1 MSHRWLKPTLI
12 SMIVVSIPMQVAL
25 AYGPQ
30 WRPSGINLQQH
41 MPQQLPRVAPINRG
55 FRPID
60 QAMVA
65 QANQAPT
72 WQPIAPR
79 YAPVASP
86 QPAFTQQFGWR
97 PAAKPFLVPK
107 QEPTMAMRKP
117 EQPKFTSAYWGMAE
131 KVLPNE
137 NKPAASAHRWRPE
150 SAPATSGLIARQQ
163 AEPAPMMP
171 QPSYA
176 PLSYY
181 PMPQMGYVMPYVPQP
196 YMANQPQPRMHM
208 APPPPPVFP
217 PQFPVAPQQFMPFAI
232 QPAIPLPQPHWSMM
246 DPMFGRMPRFG
257 RQTIRPV
264 IPPMTRDYAA
274 R

>member
-1 MSHRWLKPTLI
+1 MSHRWFKPTLI

-30 WRPSGINLQQH
+30 WRPSGINLQQQ

-72 WQPIAPR
+72 WQPVAPR
-79 YAPVASP
+79 YVPVTSP

-107 QEPTMAMRKP
+107 QAPTMAMREP

-181 PMPQMGYVMPYVPQP
+181 PMPQMGYAMPYVPQP

>member
-97 PAAKPFLVPK
+97 PAAKPFLVQK
-107 QEPTMAMRKP
+107 QAPTMALREP

-131 KVLPNE
+131 KVRPNE
-137 NKPAASAHRWRPE
+137 NKPAVTAHRWRPE

-176 PLSYY
+176 PQPYY

-196 YMANQPQPRMHM
+196 YMASAATSYAHGSATTTGISTAVPCGASAVH
-208 APPPPPVFP
+208 
-217 PQFPVAPQQFMPFAI
+217 AI
-232 QPAIPLPQPHWSMM
+232 CDSASHPIASASLEHDGSYVWP
-246 DPMFGRMPRFG
+246 
-257 RQTIRPV
+257 
-264 IPPMTRDYAA
+264 YAA
-274 R
+274 LWTPDDSSGNSTHDA